1 MCAACTSPSRLAAWG
16 HPAQCCNSR
25 TDCCGRPQ
33 LREAAH
39 HNKVPVF
46 LPQIFIAMVSVCLML
61 AADRANVVIAQYDD
75 VEGAGA
81 LRTSAQACMA
91 GQVRGAG
98 A

>member
-1 MCAACTSPSRLAAWG
+1 
-16 HPAQCCNSR
+16 
-25 TDCCGRPQ
+25 
-33 LREAAH
+33 
-39 HNKVPVF
+39 
-46 LPQIFIAMVSVCLML
+46 MVSVCLML